1 MRAYIIRRL
10 LLAIP
15 TLFLVT
21 LIVFLLVRLVPG
33 DAVDAMAV
41 ELALQGVDIDSAR
54 DQIEQMLGLDVP
66 ILQQYRR
73 WLGIVPQDDGSFS
86 GIFQGDLGK
95 SFWSPYTVVEEIAR
109 RWPVTIELG
118 LIGILIAQII
128 ALPIGIYSAL
138 RQDSWG
144 DLIGRSFA
152 IIFIAVP
159 SFWIATMVMVF
170 PAIWWGYMPPIM
182 FVPFLDNPLRHLRMY
197 LVPAAVLGME
207 MAGMTMR
214 MTRTMM
220 LEVLRQDY
228 VRTAWAKGLKEKV
241 VVLRHT
247 LKNALI
253 PVVTI
258 IGLQLPVMIG
268 GTVIIETI
276 FALPGMGS
284 LIVDATSQRDYLVLS
299 GAMLFFGVGL
309 VLINIIV
316 DLTYTYFDP
325 RTREE

>member
-66 ILQQYRR
+66 ILQQYGR

-197 LVPAAVLGME
+197 IVPAAVLGME

>member
-66 ILQQYRR
+66 ILQQYGR